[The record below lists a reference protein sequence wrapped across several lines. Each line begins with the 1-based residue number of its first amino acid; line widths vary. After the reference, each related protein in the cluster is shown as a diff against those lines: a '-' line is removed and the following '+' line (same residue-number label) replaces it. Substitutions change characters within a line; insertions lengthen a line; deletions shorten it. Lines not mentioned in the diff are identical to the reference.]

1 MKNIRQLFKDKDY
14 LLEEPEVEQLIAYC
28 EELQDEVVEFKF
40 EKGKSKEK
48 VLLEIIREISNS
60 CQDIQKQQLEH
71 ERFDYEAPDYRTA
84 VLNLKKYLDDRCREE
99 RIYF

>member
-1 MKNIRQLFKDKDY
+1 MKNIRQIFKDKDY
-14 LLEEPEVEQLIAYC
+14 LLKESEVEQLITYC
-28 EELQDEVVEFKF
+28 EGLQDEIVEFKF
-40 EKGKSKEK
+40 EKEKSKEK

-60 CQDIQKQQLEH
+60 CQDIQKQQHEH

>member
-14 LLEEPEVEQLIAYC
+14 LLEEPEVEQLISYC
-28 EELQDEVVEFKF
+28 EELQDEIVEFKF

-71 ERFDYEAPDYRTA
+71 ERFNYEAPDYRNA
-84 VLNLKKYLDDRCREE
+84 VLNLKKYLDTRCREE

>member
-14 LLEEPEVEQLIAYC
+14 LLEEPEVEQLIYYC
-28 EELQDEVVEFKF
+28 EELQDEIVEFKF

-71 ERFDYEAPDYRTA
+71 ERFDYEAPDYRNA

>member
-1 MKNIRQLFKDKDY
+1 MKNIRQIFKDKDY
-14 LLEEPEVEQLIAYC
+14 LLEESEVEQLITYC
-28 EELQDEVVEFKF
+28 EGLQDEIVEFKF
-40 EKGKSKEK
+40 EKEKSKEK

-60 CQDIQKQQLEH
+60 CQDIQKQQNEH
-71 ERFDYEAPDYRTA
+71 ERFDYEAPDYRAA